1 MRGIIEAYDGK
12 RGTIRAK
19 DGRVFPFTREAL
31 VRRSRTP
38 IVGAR
43 IVFRLKNGSVYR
55 AAAGPEPSDRYLL
68 WEVLTWPLELLL
80 YLP

>member
-1 MRGIIEAYDGK
+1 MRGIIETYDGN
-12 RGTIRAK
+12 RGTV
-19 DGRVFPFTREAL
+19 RVKNGTTYPFTREAL

-43 IVFRLKNGSVYR
+43 VVFRLKNGSVYR
-55 AAAGPEPSDRYLL
+55 AAAGPEPSDRYVL

>member
-1 MRGIIEAYDGK
+1 MRGIIEAYDGT
-12 RGTIRAK
+12 RGTIRTK
-19 DGRVFPFTREAL
+19 DGRTFPFTRNEL

-55 AAAGPEPSDRYLL
+55 AAAGPEPSNRYVL